1 MTHNGASDHTVG
13 ETENTM
19 NDEELDRLKLIE
31 KDYDTR
37 IAAATSEEAKVIL
50 EKLQDF
56 VSDEIDHELFDRM
69 RPDELQVADTP
80 TPTPTPL
87 PFIADFEEAS
97 RRRYRCPGGQ
107 MEIKKTN
114 DERQDEQNIEGA
126 TE

>member
-31 KDYDTR
+31 KDYATR

-80 TPTPTPL
+80 TPTPL

-97 RRRYRCPGGQ
+97 RRRYPVPAANGNQEDKR
-107 MEIKKTN
+107 
-114 DERQDEQNIEGA
+114 
-126 TE
+126 